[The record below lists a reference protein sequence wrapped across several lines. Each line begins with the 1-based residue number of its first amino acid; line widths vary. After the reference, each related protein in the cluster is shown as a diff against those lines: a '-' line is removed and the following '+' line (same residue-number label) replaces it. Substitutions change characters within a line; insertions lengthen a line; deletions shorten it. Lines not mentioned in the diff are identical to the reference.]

1 MVGLIPVQF
10 SDLQVAIL
18 CLLKFISILATEI
31 AFWRILRDS
40 FRLYLRKIPLNRPN
54 FNFWR
59 PLTLLC
65 LNLSVQN
72 KKPGTTPCNMF
83 YWSSFAAKVFSCE
96 FCKISKN
103 IFFTEHLWAT
113 ASEFIYSELSWIQKN
128 QWTMWNIK
136 GHVITRKQCRW

>member
-65 LNLSVQN
+65 LSGTYLFYVRIRNLEQHPAKCFTDLLLLRRCFPVNFAKFLRTSFLQN
-72 KKPGTTPCNMF
+72 TFGRLLLSLYIRNFHEFRKTNER
-83 YWSSFAAKVFSCE
+83 CE
-96 FCKISKN
+96 IKN
-103 IFFTEHLWAT
+103 G
-113 ASEFIYSELSWIQKN
+113 
-128 QWTMWNIK
+128 M
-136 GHVITRKQCRW
+136 